1 MSFDLVEGKAPSKPA
16 CMQRHI
22 VSTNRYSI
30 IVRTVRYGLI
40 EVNEI
45 CLSWICFITNVD
57 SHKLTLVPEMQICSV
72 KKATTLQEKFGL
84 QVEYPI
90 QWGVLL

>member
-1 MSFDLVEGKAPSKPA
+1 M
-16 CMQRHI
+16 
-22 VSTNRYSI
+22 
-30 IVRTVRYGLI
+30 
-40 EVNEI
+40 
-45 CLSWICFITNVD
+45 NVD